1 MCGISTGIYLETYCA
16 DHTSFGHLPAPLQ
29 RYEAMLPVCSES
41 SKSAEEQLFAEDVP
55 LQFKFS
61 SSVPSTECHLLTP
74 CPRLQP
80 LQQLVSE
87 HASRSQMLD
96 EA

>member
-16 DHTSFGHLPAPLQ
+16 DRTSFGHLPAPLQ

-61 SSVPSTECHLLTP
+61 SLCAIHRVPSANTMPQAAATAAIS
-74 CPRLQP
+74 
-80 LQQLVSE
+80 V
-87 HASRSQMLD
+87 
-96 EA
+96 